1 MLEPTRPVPGMN
13 MDSPSRDL
21 LEALFRSAVAAAQPS
36 NCLPAHLP
44 EPPPHGRLILLAAG
58 KGAGAMAEAA
68 EAHYL
73 GRIAP
78 ERLAGIAVT
87 RHGYGRPLRHIAL
100 VEAGHPVPDEAGLA
114 GTARALALADA
125 AGEDDRVLVLLS
137 GGASANWIAPAA
149 GITLAEK
156 AAVTRALL
164 RSGAAIGE
172 MNTLRK
178 HLSRIKGGRLAQ
190 HAYPAKVITLA
201 ISDVPG
207 DDPAVIGSGPTV
219 PDPTTLADAEKI
231 VSRYRLDLP
240 AAVTAALSDP
250 ANETPKPSNKIF
262 ARTTYRIVARPADA
276 LRAAQA
282 KAEAAGYECL
292 MLGDRLQGEARAVAA
307 EHARLARELA
317 VQGRRAAI
325 LSGGELTVTLRGN
338 GRGGPNQEYA
348 LALGIQLDGA
358 PGISALAADTDGT
371 DGGRGRPDDPA
382 GAFIDPTTLQR
393 ARGAGLDPAAFLA
406 DNDSTGFFNGIG
418 DLFTPGPTFTNVTD
432 FRAVVVDRP

>member
-1 MLEPTRPVPGMN
+1 MLEPTRPVPGMT

-358 PGISALAADTDGT
+358 PGISCASLPARRAAAMA
-371 DGGRGRPDDPA
+371 PA
-382 GAFIDPTTLQR
+382 SQEEQDWGHEQR
-393 ARGAGLDPAAFLA
+393 
-406 DNDSTGFFNGIG
+406 
-418 DLFTPGPTFTNVTD
+418 
-432 FRAVVVDRP
+432 